1 MNKEKRKLQPQVG
14 AIVLAAGASSRMGR
28 PKALLPYNGT
38 LFIDLILENLSAAG
52 CAPVIPVLGN
62 NAQEIVERSLAK
74 RYPYVLN
81 IHPEAGML
89 SSVKQGIKRIPAE
102 CSSVVVALTDHPF
115 VTRATY
121 RQLIQRAAEQPERII
136 IPAYRGR
143 HGHPVCAGRFVFED
157 IVNTPDTSSLRAV
170 FQKHK
175 ENILYL
181 DVNDAG
187 IVLDVDTPEDY
198 ARRVKE

>member
-1 MNKEKRKLQPQVG
+1 MNREKIKLQLQVG

-28 PKALLPYNGT
+28 PKALLPYNGR

-62 NAQEIVERSLAK
+62 NAQKILDRSLAK
-74 RYPYVLN
+74 RYPHVLN
-81 IHPEAGML
+81 PHPEAGML

-121 RQLIQRAAEQPERII
+121 SQLIKLAATQPERII

-143 HGHPVCAGRFVFED
+143 HGHPVCVGRFLFED
-157 IVNTPDTSSLRAV
+157 ILNTPDTSSLRAV
-170 FQKHK
+170 FQTHK
-175 ENILYL
+175 EKILYL

-187 IVLDVDTPEDY
+187 IVCDVDTPEEY
-198 ARRVKE
+198 ARLVKE